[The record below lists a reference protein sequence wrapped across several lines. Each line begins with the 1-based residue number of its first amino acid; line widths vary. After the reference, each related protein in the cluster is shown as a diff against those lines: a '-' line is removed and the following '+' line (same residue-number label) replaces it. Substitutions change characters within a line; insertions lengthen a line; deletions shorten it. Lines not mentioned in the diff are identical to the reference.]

1 MQYLHRVVA
10 AGILVCVTLVMSA
23 NAQVPTT
30 FSYQGMLCDMAGN
43 AVPDGVH
50 SVALSL
56 YDVPTGGAPLW
67 SEAQMVTT
75 IGGVFTVL
83 PGSVTPI
90 TIACDRPLY
99 LGISIDEGTQLVPR
113 TLLTAVPYARVA
125 AEALTARSLAPGASG
140 VVTAVNAVQGAVQ
153 IEGRAPIT
161 VTRSGNVLSIG
172 STGGSG
178 GITGV
183 QNTDGMLVVTN
194 GNGPV
199 ATVNV
204 ADNALTRGKIAANQL
219 VKSLVVGGVALTDHV
234 TLAAGSNVTL
244 SAAGS
249 TVTIAASGSTGVA
262 SLRSPKATI
271 AVENPT
277 GPEARID
284 LADGAVTAP
293 KIADGQ
299 VVRKLAVAGVDLSD
313 NIALHAG
320 ANISLVPSG
329 NELTIA
335 ATSTGL
341 TLPYKATI
349 NADVPLLD
357 LSGSFPSGLK
367 ITNTR
372 TAGEGGGALMATT
385 YAENTQVVY
394 GENMAASRGYGVVG
408 LTNARTD
415 GAGVYGLASN
425 TTATGMI
432 SGVMGANST
441 PRGVGVLALT
451 SAPGTAAV
459 FATSTATTGLGYGV
473 DATING
479 SGYAVRATSRSTT
492 LPGGG
497 LYASS
502 ANANAVG
509 LVGINTATS
518 GPAIGV
524 AGQSMSPNG
533 HAAYFVGRAYVS
545 DNLGIGTTAPTTTLH
560 VKGKAASDTH
570 VFLES
575 ASWTSGS
582 YVTTT
587 FGDGNHFLR
596 VQHGAGTR
604 FQDVDK
610 FSFTGASV
618 GIGTEVFPSY
628 LLQVN
633 GTAGK
638 PGGGSWSNASDI
650 RLKDVAGAYER
661 GLSDILRLR
670 SIRFH
675 YKPGNARKLPTVAEE
690 YGFVAQEVRE
700 VFPECV
706 STGADGFLDF
716 NMHAI
721 NVAMVNAV
729 QELHAKVQRQEAVIE
744 ALQSELA
751 ALRTMVQRMQQTD
764 VQTTAHRK

>member
-67 SEAQMVTT
+67 SEAQMVSTF
-75 IGGVFTVL
+75 GGVFTVL

-161 VTRSGNVLSIG
+161 VTRTGNVLSIG
-172 STGGSG
+172 STGGTG

-199 ATVNV
+199 ATVNM
-204 ADNALTRGKIAANQL
+204 ADNALTRSKIAANQL

-249 TVTIAASGSTGVA
+249 TVTIASSGSTGVA
-262 SLRSPKATI
+262 SLRSPKSTI

-284 LADGAVTAP
+284 LADGAVTAA

-341 TLPYKATI
+341 TLPYAATI
-349 NADVPLLD
+349 NTDVPLLE
-357 LSGSFPSGLK
+357 LAGNYPMGFKLR
-367 ITNTR
+367 NTR
-372 TAGEGGGALMATT
+372 TTGDGGGVLTATT
-385 YAENTQVVY
+385 LAENTQAIL
-394 GENMAASRGYGVVG
+394 GESQALTRGYGVVG
-408 LTNARTD
+408 TTNVRTD
-415 GAGVYGLASN
+415 GAGVMGAAIN
-425 TTATGMI
+425 TAATGLV
-432 SGVMGANST
+432 SGVTGMNST

-451 SAPGTAAV
+451 SAAGTTALN
-459 FATSTATTGLGYGV
+459 ATSTATTGTGFGV

-479 SGYAVRATSRSTT
+479 GGYAVRATSRSIS
-492 LPGGG
+492 LQGGG
-497 LYASS
+497 VYATT
-502 ANANAVG
+502 AHPIG
-509 LVGINTATS
+509 VGIVGIHTATS
-518 GPAIGV
+518 GAGMGV
-524 AGQSMSPNG
+524 GGQSMSPDG
-533 HAAYFVGRAYVS
+533 YAAYFVGRAHIS
-545 DNLGIGTTAPTTTLH
+545 DKLGIGTTSPTATLH
-560 VKGKAASDTH
+560 VKGKSGSDAQIR
-570 VFLES
+570 LES
-575 ASWTSGS
+575 GNWTSGATVS
-582 YVTTT
+582 MY
-587 FGDGNHFLR
+587 FGDGYHR
-596 VQHGAGTR
+596 MHVTHGQGTT
-604 FQDVDK
+604 FYDMDK
-610 FSFTGASV
+610 FSFTGSSV
-618 GIGTEVFPSY
+618 GIGLDAFPSY
-628 LLQVN
+628 LLHVN

-650 RLKDVAGAYER
+650 RLKDVDGAYEK
-661 GLSDILRLR
+661 GLADIMRLR

-675 YKPGNARKLPTVAEE
+675 YKPGNARKLPTAVEE
-690 YGFVAQEVRE
+690 HGFVAQEVRE

-729 QELHAKVQRQEAVIE
+729 QELHAKLQRQEAKIE
-744 ALQSELA
+744 MLEAELA
-751 ALRTMVQRMQQTD
+751 SLRTMVQRLMQSD
-764 VQTTAHRK
+764 VQTAGFTR